1 MANVL
6 ITSRCNLRCEYCFAQ
21 ARLQDRRNQVMA
33 MEDVRKVIAFLKK
46 SDHPNFRAMGGEPTM
61 HPDFPEIVETTLQE
75 GLHLDV
81 LSNATWPETC
91 NRLFNRISPDNLS
104 FLLNIDH
111 PTNYQSPVWKNIHRN
126 LAAVAPL
133 RSITLSFNIFE
144 TRPRYEYIFD
154 LVKTYHID
162 KIRLSLSLPVIG
174 ARNAHLPFEDLKRM
188 GPIVVE
194 FARQAADLGAKVS
207 LDNAAPLCMFSY
219 EQAGE
224 LLLRGV
230 LDLTRNARCEPIVD
244 IGPDLTVWCCFC
256 LSMLWNR
263 RLSDFECLQEI
274 VEYYKGIMGSYQD
287 KLYPLDECDRCP
299 YRKEWGCQGGCL
311 SYTILKHGDAVPF
324 EAAAD
329 ASPGEWR
336 PSDILALHPEAE
348 VCSYDIPDLR
358 SVVTRRSAD
367 IQMTLDR
374 SFIPLLTFLDGAH
387 SSQDVLNSFLDSGGD
402 RRMRGPV
409 EAFATKAMEDG
420 AKKLLLG
427 MLHRGLLTRR

>member
-287 KLYPLDECDRCP
+287 KLYPMDECDRCP
-299 YRKEWGCQGGCL
+299 YRKEWGCQAGL
-311 SYTILKHGDAVPF
+311 ISVLDP
-324 EAAAD
+324 AAMMWSAPMPKPY
-329 ASPGEWR
+329 SGR
-336 PSDILALHPEAE
+336 STPSQ
-348 VCSYDIPDLR
+348 R
-358 SVVTRRSAD
+358 TR
-367 IQMTLDR
+367 L
-374 SFIPLLTFLDGAH
+374 
-387 SSQDVLNSFLDSGGD
+387 SGGAGQGFV
-402 RRMRGPV
+402 RRNGVREKTAIPFWFSVGCV
-409 EAFATKAMEDG
+409 VSTISVIAAQRATPGRARNSATATTSG
-420 AKKLLLG
+420 S
-427 MLHRGLLTRR
+427 